1 MADIPAGT
9 TVTVA
14 ADIVIDGVLTFARGE
29 QVVVQ
34 QVSPDPQR
42 PEYRNA
48 VKSART
54 GVLYRLRDAD
64 IVAPLA
70 EPVQEPVQQPI
81 QQRVNV
87 VQQPAQQP
95 MQQPAQQ
102 PAQQPVVPR
111 RKYVPYPA
119 APIVG
124 VLAGASGIAMI
135 ISTFLT
141 WISGSGMT
149 GWSMMFSSGLGTT
162 HNFLF
167 SLGASKIIFT
177 GFWSLL
183 LGVLVIAGA
192 VTLVTGWGGANGLV
206 LAGGIIGLAISVVSI
221 VMIYTLSSPIAF
233 SPGPGLWLFAVFSL
247 VATVAGGVGTS
258 QAGYVAEA

>member
-1 MADIPAGT
+1 MADIPVGT

-42 PEYRNA
+42 PEYRNT
-48 VKSART
+48 VMSART
-54 GVLYRLRDAD
+54 GVLYRLRDTD
-64 IVAPLA
+64 LVAPVA
-70 EPVQEPVQQPI
+70 APVQQP
-81 QQRVNV
+81 V
-87 VQQPAQQP
+87 QPAQQP
-95 MQQPAQQ
+95 MQQRVDVVQQGAQQ
-102 PAQQPVVPR
+102 PTQQPVAPR
-111 RKYVPYPA
+111 RKYMPYPA

-124 VLAGASGIAMI
+124 VLAGVSGIAMF
-135 ISTFLT
+135 ISTFLA

-167 SLGASKIIFT
+167 SLGSSRIIFT

-183 LGVLVIAGA
+183 FGVFVIAGA

-206 LAGGIIGLAISVVSI
+206 LAGGILGLAISVVSI

-247 VATVAGGVGTS
+247 VATVAGSVGAS
-258 QAGYVAEA
+258 QAGRMAVA

>member
-1 MADIPAGT
+1 MADIPVGA

-14 ADIVIDGVLTFARGE
+14 EDIVINGVLTFARGE

-42 PEYRNA
+42 PEYRYA
-48 VKSART
+48 VMSART
-54 GVLYRLRDAD
+54 GTLYKLRDVD
-64 IVAPLA
+64 IVAPV
-70 EPVQEPVQQPI
+70 ETQMQQPVQQ
-81 QQRVNV
+81 RVDV
-87 VQQPAQQP
+87 VQQP
-95 MQQPAQQ
+95 MQQPVA
-102 PAQQPVVPR
+102 PR

-124 VLAGASGIAMI
+124 VLAGASGILMI
-135 ISTFLT
+135 ISTFLA
-141 WISGSGMT
+141 WISGSGMS
-149 GWSMMFSSGLGTT
+149 GWSMMFSSGFGTT

-183 LGVLVIAGA
+183 FGILVVAGA

-258 QAGYVAEA
+258 QAGHMAEA